1 MRAKE
6 CPKFQLIQYTT
17 NMKSEGKSGLCA
29 YTRKEMK
36 EKTKK
41 KSMNVCKFHIYL
53 LTLRP
58 RFC

>member
-41 KSMNVCKFHIYL
+41 N
-53 LTLRP
+53 P
-58 RFC
+58 